1 MAKKISQKTIKQ
13 LIKEGAAI
21 DLSAMY
27 GKKNYPKAKE
37 FDVIAISYGIYG
49 MNGALLMRK
58 GKLYGIASRN
68 TALFYYV

>member
-37 FDVIAISYGIYG
+37 FDVIAIL
-49 MNGALLMRK
+49 MNGSTSGRVK
-58 GKLYGIASRN
+58 R
-68 TALFYYV
+68 